1 MSDNDTLFWRL
12 LALFQTLPELQ
23 PVQVVDWLAQEC
35 GETLTPA
42 RLTTLTQPQL
52 AASFPSATAV
62 MSPARWARVI
72 ACLQGAL
79 PGHLRIARPPQR
91 TPQLRVAF
99 CSQDGLTING
109 HFGQNR
115 LFFIYAFDD
124 QGGWLADL
132 RRYASP
138 SAASDASEMRAR
150 LLEDCHLL
158 FCQEIGGP
166 AAARLI
172 RHQIHPMKAPPGT
185 TIQAQCAAVSAMLA
199 GRLPPWLAKRLNRD
213 NPLEERVF

>member
-1 MSDNDTLFWRL
+1 
-12 LALFQTLPELQ
+12 
-23 PVQVVDWLAQEC
+23 
-35 GETLTPA
+35 
-42 RLTTLTQPQL
+42 
-52 AASFPSATAV
+52 
-62 MSPARWARVI
+62 
-72 ACLQGAL
+72 
-79 PGHLRIARPPQR
+79 
-91 TPQLRVAF
+91 
-99 CSQDGLTING
+99 
-109 HFGQNR
+109 NR

-132 RRYASP
+132 RRYASS

-185 TIQAQCAAVSAMLA
+185 TIQAQCDAVSAMLA

>member
-1 MSDNDTLFWRL
+1 M
-12 LALFQTLPELQ
+12 
-23 PVQVVDWLAQEC
+23 
-35 GETLTPA
+35 
-42 RLTTLTQPQL
+42 
-52 AASFPSATAV
+52 
-62 MSPARWARVI
+62 
-72 ACLQGAL
+72 
-79 PGHLRIARPPQR
+79 
-91 TPQLRVAF
+91 
-99 CSQDGLTING
+99 
-109 HFGQNR
+109 
-115 LFFIYAFDD
+115 YAFDD

-132 RRYASP
+132 RRYASS

-185 TIQAQCAAVSAMLA
+185 TIQAQCDAVSTMLA

>member
-1 MSDNDTLFWRL
+1 MRRNVDPGTVNHPDAAFGFIFLFL
-12 LALFQTLPELQ
+12 L
-23 PVQVVDWLAQEC
+23 
-35 GETLTPA
+35 
-42 RLTTLTQPQL
+42 QL
-52 AASFPSATAV
+52 
-62 MSPARWARVI
+62 
-72 ACLQGAL
+72 LQGVL

-99 CSQDGLTING
+99 CSQDGLAING

-132 RRYASP
+132 RRYASS

-185 TIQAQCAAVSAMLA
+185 TIQAQCDAVSAMLA